1 MKKTIIAL
9 IIITFFGC
17 TKNES
22 KEIEYKQQQ
31 AVQQQDTNKIKVLN
45 FGTMHLSGSG
55 DAYASITNSNDPVV
69 KHKLQKVIDKL
80 VAFKPTV
87 ICIEIPWES
96 NDHIAATYKKYI
108 KDQTHRLNWSE
119 EVNVLG
125 LEVGRL
131 SNTKRIYGID
141 NPSGLEWGRL
151 VEMANTKKEDSIF
164 LKNILDGYEGF
175 YKLDILEQFK
185 KMNSTEYKRETFDLY
200 NFLATTYET
209 EEKRYE
215 GSEIV
220 AGFYKRNLQMYTNF
234 RAIPLSKDDR
244 VLIILGT
251 THTAYLDEFI
261 GNSSLYHLENAEE
274 YTNF

>member
-22 KEIEYKQQQ
+22 KEIEHKQQQ

-55 DAYASITNSNDPVV
+55 DAYASTTNSNDSVV

>member
-31 AVQQQDTNKIKVLN
+31 AVQQQDTNKVKVLN

-55 DAYASITNSNDPVV
+55 DAYASTTNSNDSVV